1 MKIGIIT
8 IQNSSN
14 YGAMLQ
20 TYALQS
26 FLEKYGCSVEII
38 NYDNP
43 HMAKGLD
50 LIRHGTSLIEIYYMI
65 LDLLNFRARKKMIHN
80 FHIFS
85 RDYLNLTRK
94 YSKSE
99 LLYGMLETYDIYI
112 SGSDQIWNPN
122 VTDGEVDDIYFC
134 GMAQKG
140 SKVISYAS
148 SFGGYDFLDKNKNEK
163 IKNFLKKYS
172 AISTREMGYIQKASC
187 LTEKRI
193 VKVMDPVFLLSK
205 DEWYNS
211 MNTQEIIGKP
221 YILIYVMSKHA
232 EVLERVLRMNI
243 SKNLDIIM
251 FGETLIRKK
260 NIHYVMDAGPKEF
273 VNFFRNASFVV
284 TNSFHGT
291 AFSLIFN
298 KNMCVLNN
306 ANNMNR
312 IYDLLQTVNLN
323 SILVKDINALE
334 MSNQVDYNAVNQYL
348 KVLIDKSKKYLIE
361 EVNI

>member
-26 FLEKYGCSVEII
+26 FLEKYDYLVEVI

-43 HMAKGLD
+43 YMSKGLD
-50 LIRHGTSLIEIYYMI
+50 LIRHGTNLIEIYYMA

-80 FHIFS
+80 FHSFS

-99 LLYGMLETYDIYI
+99 LLHGISESYDVYI

-122 VTDGEVDDIYFC
+122 VTAGEVDEVYFC

-140 SKVISYAS
+140 SRVISYAS
-148 SFGGYDFLDKNKNEK
+148 SFGGYDFLDESKNEK
-163 IKNFLKKYS
+163 IKSLLKKYS
-172 AISTREMGYIQKASC
+172 AISTRETGYIEKVTC
-187 LTEKRI
+187 LTGKRI
-193 VKVMDPVFLLSK
+193 IKVMDPVFLLSK
-205 DEWYNS
+205 DEWYSS
-211 MNTQEIIGKP
+211 MNIQVITGKP

-232 EVLERVLRMNI
+232 EVLEKVLQMNEG
-243 SKNLDIIM
+243 KNFDIIM

-273 VNFFRNASFVV
+273 LSFFRNASFIV

-291 AFSLIFN
+291 AFGLIFN
-298 KNMCVLNN
+298 KNIRVLNN
-306 ANNMNR
+306 AKNMNR
-312 IYDLLQTVNLN
+312 IYDLLEALNLGA
-323 SILVKDINALE
+323 ILIKDENILE
-334 MSNQVDYNAVNQYL
+334 MDGQIDYEAVNKYL
-348 KVLIDKSKKYLIE
+348 KMLIDESKKYLTK
-361 EVNI
+361 EVAI